1 MTPSSGAG
9 LGALFVLIAAV
20 LWGTT
25 GTAATF
31 APDVGPLA
39 IGAAAMGVG
48 GLLQALLAGPALA
61 SARNELRRRWVTVV
75 VGGLA
80 VAIYPLAFYSSM
92 RLAGVA
98 VGTVISIGS
107 APIASAVI
115 ERLID
120 RHRLSAR
127 WVVGA
132 GVGLV
137 GVVLLSVVE
146 PARASGT
153 GNTAL
158 GILLGLLAGAT
169 YALYSWAAHRTM
181 QGGAPS
187 RVAMGAIFGVGGV
200 LLMPVLFVT
209 GAPLLESWTNFN
221 VGIYM
226 ALVPMFLGYVFFGLG
241 LARVKAST
249 ATTLSLAEP
258 VVAAILAVVIVG
270 ERLPPVGWAG
280 VGLVIASLA
289 VLTVPVRRTAPTAV
303 DVPRL

>member
-1 MTPSSGAG
+1 MTHHPGAG
-9 LGALFVLIAAV
+9 LGAVFVLIAAV

-25 GTAATF
+25 GTVASF
-31 APDVGPLA
+31 APAVGPLA

-48 GLLQALLAGPALA
+48 GLLQAALAGPALTRA
-61 SARNELRRRWVTVV
+61 HHELRRRWLTIVI
-75 VGGLA
+75 GGLS

-98 VGTVISIGS
+98 MGTVISIGS

-115 ERLID
+115 ERVID
-120 RHRLSAR
+120 GHRLTRR
-127 WVVGA
+127 WVLGA

-137 GVVLLSVVE
+137 GVVLLTFVE
-146 PARASGT
+146 PAHASEAGA
-153 GNTAL
+153 TAV
-158 GILLGLLAGAT
+158 GVLLGVLAGLT

-181 QGGAPS
+181 QGGVHS

-209 GAPLLESWTNFN
+209 GAPLLESWNNFS
-221 VGIYM
+221 VGLYM

-270 ERLPPVGWAG
+270 ERLPLAGWIG

-289 VLTVPVRRTAPTAV
+289 VLTVPVRRNVRTPV
-303 DVPRL
+303 GVP